1 MQTRRG
7 AARAAAACEDD
18 NGVVR
23 MPNPVPL
30 AAAGLLLPLAVAL
43 VALIG
48 RRWYLFGISIDDRLP
63 ESTRLAVTEM
73 LELGV
78 PTAVFIL
85 PPETAG

>member
-43 VALIG
+43 VAL
-48 RRWYLFGISIDDRLP
+48 GIDRLP